1 MGLDGVSYSLIS
13 ILCAFSM
20 LHYVNM
26 LLQLILA
33 LTTSYYN
40 IDTLEFGFSCWKIY
54 RPQI

>member
-1 MGLDGVSYSLIS
+1 
-13 ILCAFSM
+13 M